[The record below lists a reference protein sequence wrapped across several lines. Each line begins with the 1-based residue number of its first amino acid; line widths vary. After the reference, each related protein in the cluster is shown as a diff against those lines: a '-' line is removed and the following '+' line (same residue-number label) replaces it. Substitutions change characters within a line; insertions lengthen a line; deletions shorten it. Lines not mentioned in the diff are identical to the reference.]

1 MENCACFY
9 LIMHIFITCIYKH
22 VYKKIHSITSVYFV
36 HCIIQKHIS
45 LHFTCLLKAC
55 RCMVLSSP
63 TQHPLSIDNVLLF
76 YKTLFIIIFL
86 HHHQIYEKAVNIFL
100 LCFGVRLVCI
110 FLFTQRSVFS
120 FSPILRRQFSLKI
133 PENCS
138 FTQRWGMEIFTLK
151 GKICTSS
158 SGGWP
163 RKVG

>member
-22 VYKKIHSITSVYFV
+22 VYKKIHSITSIYFV

-86 HHHQIYEKAVNIFL
+86 HHHQIHEKAVNIFFAL
-100 LCFGVRLVCI
+100 FWSEVSLHFSFYTEKCV
-110 FLFTQRSVFS
+110 FLFSYSQKTVFS
-120 FSPILRRQFSLKI
+120 QNSRKLQLHAEVRHGNFY
-133 PENCS
+133 PE
-138 FTQRWGMEIFTLK
+138 G
-151 GKICTSS
+151 
-158 SGGWP
+158 
-163 RKVG
+163 